1 MTMKINNQILDKAK
15 KVKAVIFDGDGVFFT
30 GRVFVNNHGQEY
42 LKERSHIDGQGIS
55 LLRDAKLRIAIISS
69 EKTGFLEGVGEKL
82 NNLPSV
88 KEGKWEHIA
97 IFTGPQGKQKVDTIE
112 RWLKE
117 INVSWNETAVMG
129 DDLSDYQLLKKAGLA
144 SAPAQAEDIIKENC
158 DFISVRK
165 GGKGA
170 IRDFCNFILKAKG
183 IDVVNLKL
191 R

>member
-1 MTMKINNQILDKAK
+1 MKIKNQILDKAK
-15 KVKAVIFDGDGVFFT
+15 KVKAIVFDGDGVFFT
-30 GRVFVNNHGQEY
+30 GRVFINNQGQEY

-55 LLRDAKLRIAIISS
+55 LLRDANLRIAVISS

-88 KEGKWEHIA
+88 KAGKWEPIA
-97 IFTGPQGKQKVDTIE
+97 IFTGPQGKQKLDTIE
-112 RWLKE
+112 KWLKE
-117 INVSWNETAVMG
+117 INISWDETAVMG

-144 SAPAQAEDIIKENC
+144 AAPAQAEDIIKEIC
-158 DFISVRK
+158 DFISERK
-165 GGKGA
+165 GGNGA
-170 IRDFCNFILKAKG
+170 IRDFSNFILKTKG